1 MGNIIKAFEQEGFC
15 IVAMMFFQVSDE
27 HFEQQYVALK
37 DRSFFPGLEKC
48 MDSRSVVA
56 MVWKG
61 LDMVKSGKADVW
73 GDNLADSKLGTIL
86 RTSAL
91 KLAGTSFVVVIQ

>member
-1 MGNIIKAFEQEGFC
+1 MGKIIKVFEQEFY
-15 IVAMMFFQVSDE
+15 IVAMMFLQVSDE

-37 DRSFFPGLEKC
+37 DCSFFPGLEKC

-61 LDMVKSGKADVW
+61 LDMVKSGKADIW
-73 GDNLADSKLGTIL
+73 RDNPADSKLGTIL
-86 RTSAL
+86 GTSAL
-91 KLAGTSFVVVIQ
+91 KLAGTSFLVVIQ

>member
-1 MGNIIKAFEQEGFC
+1 M
-15 IVAMMFFQVSDE
+15 AMMFLQVSDE

-48 MDSRSVVA
+48 MDSRSVAA

-61 LDMVKSGKADVW
+61 LDMVKSGKAHVW
-73 GDNLADSKLGTIL
+73 GDNLADSKLGTVLGI
-86 RTSAL
+86 SAL
-91 KLAGTSFVVVIQ
+91 KLAGTSFVLVIQ

>member
-1 MGNIIKAFEQEGFC
+1 MGKIIKVFEQGFY
-15 IVAMMFFQVSDE
+15 IVAMMFLQVSDE

-37 DRSFFPGLEKC
+37 DCSFFPGLEKC

-61 LDMVKSGKADVW
+61 LDMVKSGKADIW
-73 GDNLADSKLGTIL
+73 RDNPTDSKLGTIL
-86 RTSAL
+86 GTSAL
-91 KLAGTSFVVVIQ
+91 KLAGTSFLVVIQ

>member
-1 MGNIIKAFEQEGFC
+1 MGKIIKVFEQEGFSV
-15 IVAMMFFQVSDE
+15 VAMMFLQVSDE

-37 DRSFFPGLEKC
+37 DRSVFPGLAKC

-61 LDMVKSGKADVW
+61 LDIVKSGR
-73 GDNLADSKLGTIL
+73 LMLGEATRKTL
-86 RTSAL
+86 SWAPFSGPL
-91 KLAGTSFVVVIQ
+91 YSSWEEHHLW